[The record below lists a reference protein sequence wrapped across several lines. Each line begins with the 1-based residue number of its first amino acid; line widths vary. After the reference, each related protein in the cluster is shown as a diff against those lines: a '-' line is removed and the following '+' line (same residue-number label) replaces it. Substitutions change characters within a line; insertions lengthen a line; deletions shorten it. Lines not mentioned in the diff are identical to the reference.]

1 MSSTAAATE
10 NSTQFWLY
18 ANGLQPDTSAEK
30 RKIFPKEETQTKSEK
45 SAHLKSVCTVP
56 RKAEKR
62 NEKTDCNV
70 PVSPEERTEDAFAL
84 KQKHLAQIL
93 RVISGIANTP
103 VLTVLHKTQ
112 SDIIFQCSDILA
124 WCADLIFRRG
134 IQGSYSGLVF
144 CQPGLVFVFPG
155 IRKRYSDASAIV
167 KYEEYEEI

>member
-18 ANGLQPDTSAEK
+18 ANGLPPGTSAEK

-62 NEKTDCNV
+62 NEKTDCN
-70 PVSPEERTEDAFAL
+70 A
-84 KQKHLAQIL
+84 
-93 RVISGIANTP
+93 P

-112 SDIIFQCSDILA
+112 SGIIFQCSDILA

-144 CQPGLVFVFPG
+144 CQPGLVFGLGNPYSLVFVRG
-155 IRKRYSDASAIV
+155 ILTRVQSLNIKNI
-167 KYEEYEEI
+167 